1 LESDVCFSVFLSQV
15 YLSVDSYNEIT
26 TELAVRRTEVE
37 ELTGEKESLDGVCKC
52 TGSDDIVVL
61 QRG

>member
-1 LESDVCFSVFLSQV
+1 LEPDLCFTVFLSSQV

-37 ELTGEKESLDGVCKC
+37 ELTGEKESLDGVWRARVAL
-52 TGSDDIVVL
+52 I
-61 QRG
+61 